1 VPPAAADMNDL
12 IRLLL
17 LRDANTRVVLL
28 GTGLLGLT
36 SGVIGSFA
44 VLRRRALL
52 GDALAHA
59 SLPGIC
65 VAYLI
70 VGDKNLPAF
79 LVGAVVFGTLGVL
92 VISFLRAYTRIKEDA
107 AIGLVLSTF
116 FGLGIVL
123 SRLIQNQPAGNRA
136 GLDSYLFGKAAAM
149 VRDDVYAI
157 AAVGAVALGSIVLF
171 FRAFRLICFD
181 RDFAAAQ
188 GWPVF
193 RLDVALMALLCVCTV
208 IGLPAVGVVLM
219 AALLIIPA
227 AAARFWTDRLAAMLL
242 IAGGI
247 GMSSA
252 MIGTAISALVA
263 HLPAG
268 PLIVLVAASFF
279 VLSVL
284 LAPRRGVVAEY
295 VRRRRMQRR
304 IALQNVLRALYELGE
319 KSGNQTE
326 AHPLGLVLAKRDWKA
341 PRLLSDID
349 RTAAIGLVEV
359 GPAGVRLTQPGLT
372 EASRIVRTHRLW
384 ELFLITQADVSP
396 DHVDRDADQI
406 EHVLP
411 AELIERL
418 EKRLAEEGRLPAAI
432 PNSPHRLEGTMQ

>member
-1 VPPAAADMNDL
+1 MNDL